1 MYLLK
6 KQSHSKSDRRFAL
19 QLLHLPEVKPRKE
32 DLKNNIKKKTKQKK
46 DSWKNLVCY
55 LINIFNFKKK
65 SRNITYACILLQMPF
80 RTTEWIWKTKT
91 KTNEQRQ
98 PHTQYSRNMFS
109 FSQWF
114 CSEGFDIQQCLTSDK
129 CYRNTLQIN

>member
-55 LINIFNFKKK
+55 LINIFNFKKIQK
-65 SRNITYACILLQMPF
+65 HYLCLHITANALQNNWMNMKNQNQNKWTKKTTHTIFQKHVFFLTMILFWRFWYSAMSNF
-80 RTTEWIWKTKT
+80 R
-91 KTNEQRQ
+91 
-98 PHTQYSRNMFS
+98 
-109 FSQWF
+109 
-114 CSEGFDIQQCLTSDK
+114 
-129 CYRNTLQIN
+129 